1 MCRAGKPHTTGV
13 LQNIRHDEEPT
24 KGNAMPRE
32 QINAVVVTER
42 QAEVIFAALDHC
54 RTVIAKEPGD
64 EQSEY
69 ELTEVMRLFTW
80 RD

>member
-1 MCRAGKPHTTGV
+1 
-13 LQNIRHDEEPT
+13 
-24 KGNAMPRE
+24 MPRE